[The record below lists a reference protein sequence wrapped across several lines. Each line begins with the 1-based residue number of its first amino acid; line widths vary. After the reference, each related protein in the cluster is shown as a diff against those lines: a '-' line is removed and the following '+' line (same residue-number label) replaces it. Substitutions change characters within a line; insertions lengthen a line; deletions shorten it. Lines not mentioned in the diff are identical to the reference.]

1 MNKLTLLM
9 LPVLLLVGCG
19 EGSHYPILSD
29 YKCNKEQL
37 VLVKEEVNICKDTD
51 YFLSYCFSHAKKS
64 LCTSI
69 VSLNKSDE

>member
-1 MNKLTLLM
+1 MNKLMLLT
-9 LPVLLLVGCG
+9 LPVLLLVGCAD
-19 EGSHYPILSD
+19 GSRYPVLSD

-37 VLVKEEVNICKDTD
+37 ALVKEEVSICKETD
-51 YFLSYCFSHAKKS
+51 YLDSYCFFHAKKS